1 MGIKDLNR
9 NWLFSFFFVI
19 SIFEFLFF
27 VNLCFDLP
35 KSFLILFISL
45 FTSKSIWQITNT
57 KKKSLKIP
65 PYKQSS
71 NN

>member
-57 KKKSLKIP
+57 KKNP
-65 PYKQSS
+65 
-71 NN
+71 